1 MKRNSTI
8 RTKSIQSAMWQ
19 ILSQPCGYTS
29 QYLIKYIMYRLLFHM
44 INSIHYWYT
53 SSKALCDNT
62 DYQLFYRLNFLCWTD
77 ICWRNAPF
85 ICSPLAIFNM
95 KDLLNCLQSFPP
107 EEWLVGASLPSKYA
121 PNRINMI
128 LDELSAERV
137 RYIYAVH
144 MAALFVPPIYLQY
157 LLFRYLNTQTFL
169 NSFFSEVK
177 SGNRFKNYASLFAI
191 PTGFN
196 FFQIC
201 DLRKLSLLVSTSTRY
216 ATLESYAQN

>member
-1 MKRNSTI
+1 
-8 RTKSIQSAMWQ
+8 
-19 ILSQPCGYTS
+19 
-29 QYLIKYIMYRLLFHM
+29 
-44 INSIHYWYT
+44 
-53 SSKALCDNT
+53 
-62 DYQLFYRLNFLCWTD
+62 
-77 ICWRNAPF
+77 
-85 ICSPLAIFNM
+85 M
-95 KDLLNCLQSFPP
+95 KDLLDCLQLFPP

-157 LLFRYLNTQTFL
+157 LLFRYLNTQTFM

-177 SGNRFKNYASLFAI
+177 SGNRFKSYASLFVI
-191 PTGFN
+191 LTGFN

-201 DLRKLSLLVSTSTRY
+201 DLRKLGPKLVNYIYLPTYFLTS
-216 ATLESYAQN
+216 